1 VNSYFTILL
10 VTTTVFLGFDLMRP
24 AVTTY
29 LSKIAGNE
37 QGFVGGMNSMF
48 TSIGNVIGPIIGGT
62 LFDINLNYPFYF
74 ATVLL
79 SVGIGLTLAWKQP
92 SYRTA

>member
-1 VNSYFTILL
+1 
-10 VTTTVFLGFDLMRP
+10 
-24 AVTTY
+24 
-29 LSKIAGNE
+29 
-37 QGFVGGMNSMF
+37 MF